1 MNKFFEITEI
11 DQYDEPRTGGLKECL
26 DNWKS
31 QERFL
36 FVSPHDDD
44 AVLGGGLMMQAALDA
59 GAEVNLLIVT
69 DGSMG
74 YCSLEEKDT
83 IARIRKAESFESYKK
98 IGLPAENIAWMGIP
112 DCRVNLY
119 RGKIPADE
127 SEPGFMSGFTGLQN
141 AFTYY
146 LRKIRPTRIFVPT
159 SADLHPDHKFVHE
172 ELLISIFHAS
182 ESIWPELGSPYPAVD
197 KVYEMGVYCDFPEMP
212 DIQLKADESSLKTKM
227 AAIREFKSQ
236 KQISS
241 LIEIVEK
248 NGPFEFFRRV
258 EYELYQPIKYVNF
271 FENLNNEVNYE

>member
-1 MNKFFEITEI
+1 MENIYQITET
-11 DQYDEPRTGGLKECL
+11 DENGRARTGDLPQRLGK
-26 DNWKS
+26 WKS

-59 GAEVNLLIVT
+59 GAEVDILIVT

-74 YCSLEEKDT
+74 YCSMKEKET
-83 IARIRKAESFESYKK
+83 IAEIRKAESYESYRKLG
-98 IGLPAENIAWMGIP
+98 IQPEGIHWVGIP

-119 RGKIPADE
+119 RGKIPAGPAE
-127 SEPGFMSGFTGLQN
+127 AGYISGFTGLQN
-141 AFTYY
+141 AFTCY
-146 LRKIRPTRIFVPT
+146 LRKICPTRVFVPT
-159 SADLHPDHKFVHE
+159 SADLHPDHKYVHE

-182 ESIWPELGSPYPAVD
+182 ESIWPELGDPYPGVD

-212 DIQLKADESSLKTKM
+212 DMQLKADKASLELKM
-227 AAIREFKSQ
+227 EAIRQFKSQ

-241 LIEIVEK
+241 LVEIIEQ

-258 EYELYQPIKYVNF
+258 NYKLYEPARYIEYFKKLKV
-271 FENLNNEVNYE
+271 